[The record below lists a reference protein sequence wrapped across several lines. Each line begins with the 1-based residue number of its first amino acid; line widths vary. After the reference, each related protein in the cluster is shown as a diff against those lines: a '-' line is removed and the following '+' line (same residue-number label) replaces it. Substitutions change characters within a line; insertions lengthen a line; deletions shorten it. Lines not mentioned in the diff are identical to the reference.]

1 MEYTKKRAEFYGH
14 VASIPSLK
22 NLRDSEKLKLVEDV
36 RGLDFPLLS
45 LFSKAGTKVSAEQ
58 HSPLSSWGMGK
69 PIPVEWHALCEVHQW
84 ARRLINDLLDKG
96 RVNLEPLI
104 GKLPK
109 VVSLR
114 LDKGTYT
121 VREGL
126 STDTLYREMLL
137 DLVRTLKQ
145 SPFPFRHCPMCKTVF
160 VPVKRQKFCS
170 PTCTTKGLPEENK
183 KHRREYMKDYM
194 KKRRRVQ

>member
-36 RGLDFPLLS
+36 RGLGFPWLS
-45 LFSKAGTKVSAEQ
+45 LFSKAGTKVSTNRR
-58 HSPLSSWGMGK
+58 SSLVSSWGGSK
-69 PIPVEWHALCEVHQW
+69 QVPVEWHALHQVHPW
-84 ARRLINDLLDKG
+84 ARRLINELLDKG

-104 GKLPK
+104 VELPK
-109 VVSLR
+109 VVSLS

-126 STDTLYREMLL
+126 STDVLRKEMLL
-137 DLVRTLKQ
+137 DLARTLKQ

-170 PTCTTKGLPEENK
+170 PTCTTKGLPEEK
-183 KHRREYMKDYM
+183 QKAPP
-194 KKRRRVQ
+194 